1 MSTKRSLKSV
11 QCIQFSFCIHYIRFF
26 YLTKTY
32 DIRKL
37 FRSRIAFIK
46 MKEQEV
52 DSLHSN
58 GDIKIE
64 ATEVVE
70 AKMKLEYI
78 LNGITDQDDDR

>member
-1 MSTKRSLKSV
+1 MFENRLDLELSLK
-11 QCIQFSFCIHYIRFF
+11 
-26 YLTKTY
+26 
-32 DIRKL
+32 
-37 FRSRIAFIK
+37 K

-78 LNGITDQDDDR
+78 LNGITDQDDEQ